1 MHSAIAATASL
12 PITAPAFL
20 LRSVPPARPEQ
31 EAAIVGATR
40 AFTKDEEIFAEGD
53 RAAFVYKVV
62 SGAVRNSKLL
72 NDGRRHIASFHLPGD
87 FFGIEAGEE
96 HRFTAEALGD
106 ATVIAYRRGSLD
118 ALPTGGEAL
127 SRQLVVAMMRALER
141 AQAHMLLLGR
151 KSAVEKIAAFL
162 LDLAERE
169 NDHGHI
175 DLPMCRTDIADYL
188 GLTIETVSRTL
199 TQLERQGII
208 AMPAHRR
215 SIELRDRTALQRLDG

>member
-1 MHSAIAATASL
+1 
-12 PITAPAFL
+12 
-20 LRSVPPARPEQ
+20 
-31 EAAIVGATR
+31 
-40 AFTKDEEIFAEGD
+40 
-53 RAAFVYKVV
+53 
-62 SGAVRNSKLL
+62 
-72 NDGRRHIASFHLPGD
+72 
-87 FFGIEAGEE
+87 
-96 HRFTAEALGD
+96 
-106 ATVIAYRRGSLD
+106 VIAYRRGSLD

-169 NDHGHI
+169 THHGHI
-175 DLPMCRTDIADYL
+175 DLRMCRTDIADYL

-215 SIELRDRTALQRLDG
+215 SILLRDKVALQRLDG

>member
-1 MHSAIAATASL
+1 MHTALAATASL
-12 PITAPAFL
+12 PTSAPAL
-20 LRSVPPARPEQ
+20 LRGVPPARPER
-31 EAAIVGATR
+31 EAVIAGATR

-53 RAAFVYKVV
+53 RTAFVYKVV
-62 SGAVRNSKLL
+62 SGAVRTCKLL
-72 NDGRRHIASFHLPGD
+72 KDGRRQVASFHLPGD

-96 HRFTAEALGD
+96 HRFTAEALRGT
-106 ATVIAYRRGSLD
+106 TVIKYRRGSFD
-118 ALPTGGEAL
+118 ALLSGGEAL
-127 SRQLVVAMMRALER
+127 SRQIIAAMMRALER

-169 NDHGHI
+169 TDHGHI
-175 DLPMCRTDIADYL
+175 DLPMSRTDIADYL

-208 AMPAHRR
+208 AMPAQRR
-215 SIELRDRTALQRLDG
+215 SIVLRNTAALQHLDS